1 MQPGITHA
9 RIRRAVRSLE
19 ERGYIEVKRNLMI
32 SDRATGRQRGHVQNA
47 IRLTVLGYAWLHD
60 HVDAATLA
68 QTGRKTS

>member
-1 MQPGITHA
+1 M
-9 RIRRAVRSLE
+9 
-19 ERGYIEVKRNLMI
+19 KRNLMI